1 MVEVTRFKSRNMS
14 ASVEFMLFFFT
25 LIRPS
30 LGCEQI
36 TPLNSLPIRFIGEI
50 RLGVSAIEKLA
61 CGEPALAGAAPG
73 VRVLW

>member
-1 MVEVTRFKSRNMS
+1 MAEGTRFKSRNMS

-50 RLGVSAIEKLA
+50 RLGVSAIENELDTA
-61 CGEPALAGAAPG
+61 MA
-73 VRVLW
+73 RDIIISST

>member
-1 MVEVTRFKSRNMS
+1 MAEGTRFKSRNMS

-36 TPLNSLPIRFIGEI
+36 TPLNSLRIRFIGEI
-50 RLGVSAIEKLA
+50 RLGVSAIENELDTA
-61 CGEPALAGAAPG
+61 MARDII
-73 VRVLW
+73 VSST